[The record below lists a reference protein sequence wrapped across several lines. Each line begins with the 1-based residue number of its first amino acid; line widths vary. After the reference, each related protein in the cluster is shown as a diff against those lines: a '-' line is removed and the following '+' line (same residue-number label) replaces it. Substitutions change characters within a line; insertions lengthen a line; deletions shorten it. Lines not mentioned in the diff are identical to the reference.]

1 MNKYWSSPIFVY
13 TYFPRVNKNQFQE
26 YGTVWL
32 MILSIQYVFRNY
44 TSIDFRFT
52 DQLNNETQDN

>member
-1 MNKYWSSPIFVY
+1 
-13 TYFPRVNKNQFQE
+13 
-26 YGTVWL
+26 

-52 DQLNNETQDN
+52 DQLNNETQDNKYLINIDENQCIQYET

>member
-1 MNKYWSSPIFVY
+1 MNSLINTEV
-13 TYFPRVNKNQFQE
+13 RFQE
-26 YGTVWL
+26 YGIVWL